1 MKAANVIAVLVL
13 ALSLTAQQTAPSID
27 VIIRRATEQRLRYV
41 DTFKNLLTQETK
53 TIEVFD
59 RRGRTKKKRVIKSN
73 FIVYPLTRNNDRATE
88 YRSVYSVDGK
98 AVSDEESRA
107 QEFFDKI
114 ARVESSAKELERIRA
129 ESLRFDDDILIS
141 NMTLFQSVVLSDDLR
156 SSFALKLV
164 GKETIDGRS
173 TYRLE
178 YQQTHPSP
186 RIAIGTKESSGSS
199 VLAYDIDLDGLEDV
213 NGRLSGRFWIDAETF
228 NLVREHR
235 LLTIQPTGYESP
247 VTISENWFEYGWS
260 EFDVFTPR
268 KITHLQFD
276 VDKKKRTSVKGAQV
290 TFEYGA
296 FTRPDVDVKA
306 SEVKQP

>member
-1 MKAANVIAVLVL
+1 MKAASVFAVLIL
-13 ALSLTAQQTAPSID
+13 ALSVSGQQTVPNID
-27 VIIRRATEQRLRYV
+27 MIIRRAAEQRLRYV

-73 FIVYPLTRNNDRATE
+73 FIVYPLTRDNDRATE

-98 AVSDEESRA
+98 TVSDEESRA
-107 QEFFDKI
+107 QEFFEKI
-114 ARVESSAKELERIRA
+114 ASVESSAKELERIRA
-129 ESLRFDDDILIS
+129 ASLRFDEDIQIS

-156 SSFALKLV
+156 SSFSLKLA
-164 GKETIDGRS
+164 GRETINGRD
-173 TYRLE
+173 TYRLD
-178 YQQTHPSP
+178 YQQMQATT
-186 RIAIGTKESSGSS
+186 RIAVGTKDATSSG
-199 VLAYDIDLDGLEDV
+199 VLAYDIDLDGLKDV

-235 LLTIQPTGYESP
+235 LLTIQPPEYAAP
-247 VTISENWFEYGWS
+247 IPISENWFEYGLS
-260 EFDVFTPR
+260 EFEVFTPKR
-268 KITHLQFD
+268 ITHLQFD
-276 VDKKKRTSVKGAQV
+276 VDKKNRTSVKGAQV
-290 TFEYGA
+290 TFEYGV